1 MVVLRCTRRLLR
13 RLHVVAVSNG
23 RLRSSSALGDWYAT
37 PFAVGHLRAIL
48 CVSEKSRLPVFVK
61 SQSLAGLLPGLREA
75 VVTVLRE
82 LGVAASALQRE
93 QQHLADVAI
102 GSTVNRSVL
111 GSMNDFGFLARY
123 RIKGTSATDLVA
135 LAVALAETPC
145 GPLGGESPEDV
156 ARALLG
162 TA

>member
-1 MVVLRCTRRLLR
+1 MVVLRCTQRLLR
-13 RLHVVAVSNG
+13 RLHVAPVSNG
-23 RLRSSSALGDWYAT
+23 RLRSSSPLGDWYAT
-37 PFAVGHLRAIL
+37 PFSVGHLRAVL
-48 CVSEKSRLPVFVK
+48 CVSEKSRLPLFVK
-61 SQSLAGLLPGLREA
+61 SQSVAGLLPGLRET

-93 QQHLADVAI
+93 EQHLADVAI

-111 GSMNDFGFLARY
+111 GSLTDFGLLARY
-123 RIKGTSATDLVA
+123 RMKATSTTDLVA

-145 GPLGGESPEDV
+145 GPLGYESPEDV
-156 ARALLG
+156 ARALLA